1 MIIIDGVRY
10 ITIKEYIK
18 IIGKSKQTVYPQL
31 NTTLKKYVKEI
42 EGKKH
47 INSAVFMEY
56 HCMEKD
62 PTESKEQSSQEVS
75 QSMEGSREEVSESQ
89 EQSSQEVNSS
99 QPQSNNKVSN
109 SQQQS
114 SDYLINMLELLQE
127 QIKEKDKQINYLE
140 EQNEKLQN
148 ENIENTKHIRE
159 QAEKITMLLG
169 HSQQESQYL
178 LSQTTISKEE
188 NQQGNII
195 ENNIEKNEGLFSRII
210 KAIKNN
216 T

>member
-1 MIIIDGVRY
+1 MVIIDGEKY

-31 NTTLKKYVKEI
+31 NTSLKKYVKEI

-47 INSAVFMEY
+47 INSLVFTEF
-56 HCMEKD
+56 HFMEKD
-62 PTESKEQSSQEVS
+62 PTENQEQTNETVSDSMEGSSQEVS
-75 QSMEGSREEVSESQ
+75 EVQ
-89 EQSSQEVNSS
+89 EQSGEIVND
-99 QPQSNNKVSN
+99 

-178 LSQTTISKEE
+178 LSQTNISKEE
-188 NQQGNII
+188 NIQGKFI
-195 ENNIEKNEGLFSRII
+195 ENNTEKKEGLFSRVI

>member
-1 MIIIDGVRY
+1 MVIIDGEKY

-31 NTTLKKYVKEI
+31 NTSLKKYVKEI

-47 INSAVFMEY
+47 INSLVFTEF
-56 HCMEKD
+56 HFMEKD
-62 PTESKEQSSQEVS
+62 PTENQEQTNETVSDSMEGSSQEVS
-75 QSMEGSREEVSESQ
+75 EVQ
-89 EQSSQEVNSS
+89 EQSGEIVNDSQ
-99 QPQSNNKVSN
+99 QQSNNKVSN

-178 LSQTTISKEE
+178 LSQTNISKEE
-188 NQQGNII
+188 NIQGKFI
-195 ENNIEKNEGLFSRII
+195 ENNTEKKEGLFSRVI